1 MASSPAPQG
10 ARDDFPHLTQPVV
23 PDNCIKVL
31 VATDTHI
38 GYAEKDPVRGRDSI
52 NTFKEVL
59 DLAVAND

>member
-1 MASSPAPQG
+1 
-10 ARDDFPHLTQPVV
+10 
-23 PDNCIKVL
+23 VL

-59 DLAVAND
+59 DLAVANNVRRELPTLPSRSETAS